1 MRLEL
6 AVNFTAGGG
15 QGGTFHLDISGQ
27 EDLGHGA
34 VSFTPILE
42 TWQAA
47 SFNLAQEPITCC
59 FSPVLYHEWV
69 MLH

>member
-1 MRLEL
+1 M
-6 AVNFTAGGG
+6 
-15 QGGTFHLDISGQ
+15 FHLDISGQ